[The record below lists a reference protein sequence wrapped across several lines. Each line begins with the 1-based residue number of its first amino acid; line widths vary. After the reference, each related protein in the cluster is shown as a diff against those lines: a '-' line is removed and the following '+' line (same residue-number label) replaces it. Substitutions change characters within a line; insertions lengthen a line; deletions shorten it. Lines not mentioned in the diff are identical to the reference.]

1 MLNFKSVPSSACEFR
16 FIHSSGP
23 GGQHVNKNATAVEL
37 RVKIDLLSLDAYT
50 SYRLQIQ
57 HAKRI
62 SKEGI
67 LVIQASRHR
76 SQLHN
81 RQEALDRVDKFIKEA
96 KARAK
101 TRIATQPTLSSKK
114 KRVDKKKKRA
124 SAKKQRR
131 RPDWER

>member
-23 GGQHVNKNATAVEL
+23 GGQHVNKTATAVEL
-37 RVKIDLLSLDAYT
+37 RVDIALLSLSAYAWH
-50 SYRLQIQ
+50 RLHKQQ
-57 HAKRI
+57 AKRI

-67 LVIQASRHR
+67 LVVQASSHR
-76 SQLHN
+76 SQLKN
-81 RQEALDRVDKFIKEA
+81 RQEALDRVNDFIKEA

-101 TRIATQPTLSSKK
+101 TRIATQPTLSSKR
-114 KRVDKKKKRA
+114 KRVDQKKKHASIKR
-124 SAKKQRR
+124 QRQ